1 VGYHNSAQDNAR
13 ETRAARDFSSNLL
26 PLTIVKET
34 MVKQH
39 FSMERFRHMYSKDW
53 ISNIPWAFSQC
64 AMKANVTNVM
74 RKEP

>member
-13 ETRAARDFSSNLL
+13 ETRAARDFSSHLL

-34 MVKQH
+34 MKQH
-39 FSMERFRHMYSKDW
+39 FSVKRFRHVYSKDW

-64 AMKANVTNVM
+64 AMKANVTNVV
-74 RKEP
+74 RKGP